1 MTIESIESATGL
13 PPRISLNPSTLLS
26 PVPPVLVSC
35 RGLPGGDKAK
45 ANLLTVAWAGTVNS
59 EPPMVSIAVR
69 KSRFSH
75 AQIVET
81 GEFVI
86 NLVDEA
92 LLSSTDFCGVRSG
105 ADLDKFAE
113 CHLTPIPSEG
123 LSHAPAVAESP
134 LSLACLVSQTI
145 ELPSHDL
152 FLATI
157 VSVSVRADLMDK
169 QNRLRLDRAKLVG
182 YVHGEY
188 LALGEKLGFF
198 GYSVARPDVLKRRMP
213 KSHGRRRTKGQK

>member
-1 MTIESIESATGL
+1 MTINPNASATSL
-13 PPRISLNPSTLLS
+13 SQRIRLNPSTLLS

-35 RGLPGGDKAK
+35 RGLPDGERSK
-45 ANLLTVAWAGTVNS
+45 ANLITVAWAGTINS

-69 KSRFSH
+69 KSRYSH
-75 AQIVET
+75 AQISET

-86 NLVDEA
+86 NLVDES
-92 LLSSTDFCGVRSG
+92 LLHSTDFCGVRSG
-105 ADLDKFAE
+105 AELDKFSA
-113 CHLTPIPSEG
+113 CHLNPIETEG
-123 LSHAPAVAESP
+123 LSHAPTVAESP
-134 LSLACLVSQTI
+134 LSLACRVSQTI

-188 LALGEKLGFF
+188 LALGERLGFF
-198 GYSVARPDVLKRRMP
+198 GYSVARPEVLKRRMP
-213 KSHGRRRTKGQK
+213 KPRARHRKTGQQ